1 MRLAHG
7 TASPHSQCSCR
18 TCRERGTSSACYGA
32 PEPTAWGGCHPEAA
46 LQLEVAPEPSG
57 PCTGTAKDQPNQEL
71 PDLMPPAVATGFSP
85 GAESVAGDRHGR
97 EEIARRPQPA
107 APTLPLVLGMVRALV
122 SETRGHGAGSTVDM
136 EHEHVDIWKFT
147 DGFEI
152 VWLCVALQR
161 LWFLLAQSAACRV
174 DGGAESA
181 QVGGTLSPPTGHQ
194 TWLPG
199 FWPIHASIAFLGEN
213 LIPGP
218 GPPLGS
224 GVWTRPGDP
233 KKGKGPALSSLSARL
248 SAFFFPSPH
257 LVPCLILFSP
267 TDLFP
272 LSVSFPNVIFATF
285 SSLLPPHP
293 FLPLSLSP
301 FQPSSSPPSALSL
314 LSPSRPFSFPTSP
327 FPNVFFSFSPLSFSS
342 TSSPFFPS
350 PLLLPHRGLPASSA
364 ALSPPS
370 SSRTFSP
377 AQFFSLPH
385 RFLPLSL
392 SASSQHRFLWRHLFL
407 PSPSPH
413 GLPHAPLHPHAS
425 PLHLPAYSRS
435 SVFPPLPLLPAPPP
449 SSPGLLPQPFS
460 SSPRTIFFPSSHLLA
475 AASVC
480 PSLFPPSSPLPIV
493 FFPSLL
499 FATVFS
505 PPHHFLPVSISPP
518 SRSSDFL
525 PLFSLPASSPH
536 RLLPRSSSRP
546 LPSSR
551 SLTAFHLEALH
562 ACARLCPC
570 TRCVSALRQ
579 PLSWA
584 PELRPSSQLETPE
597 SRCLCHRGC
606 CRRYLRTEQ
615 CWLQVEDSG
624 ARRLRGEGE
633 EGMEK
638 EGRGNIQRPT
648 GKMAMRQGR
657 QSGVMLPTV
666 TECQGELETTRS

>member
-1 MRLAHG
+1 MGPGGDDSDKDLALGDKTHSSIWFCAGEAFLSKRHSWISRLRKLGIFMEIVLIQMSSPDPICLQVPGMAH
-7 TASPHSQCSCR
+7 
-18 TCRERGTSSACYGA
+18 REPLTLDRWT
-32 PEPTAWGGCHPEAA
+32 PFA
-46 LQLEVAPEPSG
+46 L
-57 PCTGTAKDQPNQEL
+57 
-71 PDLMPPAVATGFSP
+71 
-85 GAESVAGDRHGR
+85 
-97 EEIARRPQPA
+97 
-107 APTLPLVLGMVRALV
+107 LGQ
-122 SETRGHGAGSTVDM
+122 GHGAGSTVDM

-152 VWLCVALQR
+152 VC
-161 LWFLLAQSAACRV
+161 
-174 DGGAESA
+174 
-181 QVGGTLSPPTGHQ
+181 
-194 TWLPG
+194 
-199 FWPIHASIAFLGEN
+199 
-213 LIPGP
+213 
-218 GPPLGS
+218 
-224 GVWTRPGDP
+224 
-233 KKGKGPALSSLSARL
+233 
-248 SAFFFPSPH
+248 
-257 LVPCLILFSP
+257 
-267 TDLFP
+267 
-272 LSVSFPNVIFATF
+272 
-285 SSLLPPHP
+285 
-293 FLPLSLSP
+293 
-301 FQPSSSPPSALSL
+301 
-314 LSPSRPFSFPTSP
+314 
-327 FPNVFFSFSPLSFSS
+327 
-342 TSSPFFPS
+342 
-350 PLLLPHRGLPASSA
+350 
-364 ALSPPS
+364 
-370 SSRTFSP
+370 
-377 AQFFSLPH
+377 
-385 RFLPLSL
+385 L